1 MTDPFVLVA
10 EALGCP
16 VDSLSRDSAYMQH
29 PAWDSLGHLAV
40 LVSLEE
46 EFGLDLN
53 DETALR
59 YVSMQSILELYALTA
74 NGAARRASA

>member
-1 MTDPFVLVA
+1 MTDPFALVA

-16 VDSLSRDSAYMQH
+16 IDSLSRESGFMQH

-46 EFGLDLN
+46 EFGLELN

-59 YVSMQSILELYALTA
+59 FVSMDAILELYALA
-74 NGAARRASA
+74 EDNAARRASA